1 MATLEENYVAES
13 HVESF
18 WFWLLKFTEDFVYCK
33 VSKQHCCIV
42 ALDLVHRLAGRN
54 ILYSRW
60 TFHYAR

>member
-33 VSKQHCCIV
+33 VSKQQYV
-42 ALDLVHRLAGRN
+42 
-54 ILYSRW
+54 
-60 TFHYAR
+60 TFIRKITSF